1 MQLAGADPAVLGLPL
16 GRAGLAS
23 RPLVAKPPFLASPP
37 GIKRKSH
44 ENLAPAG
51 ARAFVAVVQSCSLQA
66 IRDSFPE

>member
-1 MQLAGADPAVLGLPL
+1 MQLAVADPAVLGLPV

-23 RPLVAKPPFLASPP
+23 RPLVVKLPFLARPQ

-51 ARAFVAVVQSCSLQA
+51 AQAFVALVQICD
-66 IRDSFPE
+66 R